1 MISYGIG
8 LGFYYSI
15 FKSYY
20 INGNYNYAKYELG
33 ANAESD
39 YRAGFNTPEHKYN
52 IGIGGRKILDNFG
65 FHVNFRWQDDFLWE
79 STYGIWTVPDFGV
92 LDAQINYEISVIK
105 TVIKV
110 GGTNLLGGD
119 YRTNLGG
126 PFVGQ
131 QYYLSLTFDQFLN

>member
-1 MISYGIG
+1 
-8 LGFYYSI
+8 
-15 FKSYY
+15 
-20 INGNYNYAKYELG
+20 
-33 ANAESD
+33 
-39 YRAGFNTPEHKYN
+39 
-52 IGIGGRKILDNFG
+52 
-65 FHVNFRWQDDFLWE
+65 
-79 STYGIWTVPDFGV
+79 VPDFGV